1 MSDWFSLCLFSFF
14 FVLHPFFRR
23 CSLEHS
29 TVCEAT
35 NDAFCSGSIINK
47 KKWTSGLCL
56 YKNLSLLLFRR
67 RSESGTFSVFVFF
80 IPFLFIY
87 GLNDGSFTWSHCRL
101 SVFIAITVF
110 LSCCSGF
117 LSYLT
122 DRHDMEVLFFFFAV
136 LEWAVLPV
144 APLCLDYS
152 PLLLAITY
160 ASTQKKDIILIR
172 EIGVEQDAELNKN
185 ANTQK
190 KSQISFSI
198 PASVVVIAATCM
210 ADTFSFDV

>member
-1 MSDWFSLCLFSFF
+1 MVSASIKTSVYCCCAVGRNLARSLFLFSLYPFCLFT
-14 FVLHPFFRR
+14 VWTMVALHGHIVVCRYSSQLPFF
-23 CSLEHS
+23 CHA
-29 TVCEAT
+29 VQV
-35 NDAFCSGSIINK
+35 FCRTWQTGTT
-47 KKWTSGLCL
+47 W
-56 YKNLSLLLFRR
+56 
-67 RSESGTFSVFVFF
+67 RS
-80 IPFLFIY
+80 
-87 GLNDGSFTWSHCRL
+87 
-101 SVFIAITVF
+101 
-110 LSCCSGF
+110 
-117 LSYLT
+117 
-122 DRHDMEVLFFFFAV
+122 FFFFAV

-210 ADTFSFDV
+210 ADTFSFDVWSGSCQERGFRVYIMTTLGQ

>member
-1 MSDWFSLCLFSFF
+1 M
-14 FVLHPFFRR
+14 
-23 CSLEHS
+23 
-29 TVCEAT
+29 
-35 NDAFCSGSIINK
+35 
-47 KKWTSGLCL
+47 
-56 YKNLSLLLFRR
+56 
-67 RSESGTFSVFVFF
+67 
-80 IPFLFIY
+80 
-87 GLNDGSFTWSHCRL
+87 
-101 SVFIAITVF
+101 
-110 LSCCSGF
+110 
-117 LSYLT
+117 
-122 DRHDMEVLFFFFAV
+122 
-136 LEWAVLPV
+136 LPV